1 MLRVAIVLEDFSI
14 GGAQR
19 VVCELVKNIDQSKV
33 EILVL
38 CTKEREDTAMADSV
52 EKIATVKYAN
62 IKGRNLIKN
71 YFKISNILSDFKPD
85 ILHAHLTG
93 QLYAVPWGLIHNKP
107 VIITA
112 HTKPEKAFI
121 KKIEWMIRYGIKQK
135 KIFIVAVSKENL
147 GLVKKYFEIDDK
159 RCCYINNGINVNRF
173 YKKNHSHFT
182 FINLA
187 RQDENKN
194 QLAIIRCFEKIYRI
208 NSNIRLILVGDGPSH
223 QKLSEEINRLKIND
237 VALLPGAV
245 SNVEDYYAIS
255 DVYVQSSHREALP
268 MSILEAMAAGLPII
282 STDVGGIRDVVKG
295 NGILV
300 EETNDDAL
308 YYAMK
313 KIYDSSARVISE
325 MQKESLLLSENY
337 SSKKMVAS
345 YMNLYIQIRTEK
357 NDSYKK

>member
-1 MLRVAIVLEDFSI
+1 MLRVAILLGDFSI

-38 CTKEREDTAMADSV
+38 CTKERDDTAMADSV

-62 IKGRNLIKN
+62 IKGRNLIIN
-71 YFKISNILSDFKPD
+71 YFKISKILADFKPD
-85 ILHAHLTG
+85 ILHAHLLG

-121 KKIEWMIRYGIKQK
+121 KKIEWMIRFGIKQK

-159 RCCYINNGINVNRF
+159 RCCYINNGIDVNRF

-182 FINLA
+182 FINVA

-223 QKLSEEINRLKIND
+223 QKLSEEVNRLKLND
-237 VALLPGAV
+237 VALLPGEV

-282 STDVGGIRDVVKG
+282 STDVGGIRDVVSG
-295 NGILV
+295 NGFLIKDEQVELFKAMRLIL
-300 EETNDDAL
+300 EKTDNEKNN
-308 YYAMK
+308 MGFISK
-313 KIYDSSARVISE
+313 K
-325 MQKESLLLSENY
+325 LSNKY
-337 SSKKMVAS
+337 SSKTMGKEYTS
-345 YMNLYIQIRTEK
+345 LYFELRSK
-357 NDSYKK
+357 RHDSHK